1 MSTAQSEDLKALY
14 EQDETAWLEASA
26 RLIQEGRL
34 EELDY
39 DNLRDFLDA
48 MSRRDRRE
56 VESRLAV
63 LLAHILKWTYQPD
76 RRRRSWRAT
85 VEVQRHE
92 LSLLLQS
99 GTLRKH
105 AEAELASAYR
115 AAVRQAAADTGI
127 DPSAFPPQCPYNVQ
141 QLLAIE
147 LLTEDA

>member
-26 RLIQEGRL
+26 RLIQEGRF

-39 DNLRDFLDA
+39 ENLRDFLDA
-48 MSRRDRRE
+48 MSKRDRRE

-99 GTLRKH
+99 GTLRNH
-105 AEAELASAYR
+105 AETELESAYR
-115 AAVRQAAADTGI
+115 AGVRQAAADTGI
-127 DPSAFPPQCPYNVQ
+127 DPNAFPPQCPYNVQ
-141 QLLAIE
+141 QLLTIE
-147 LLTEDA
+147 LPVEDA